1 VIRLL
6 RTGAFGT
13 NRDLRDYPVAVAL
26 NVNDADLPGQGSAKG
41 VDFAFPNLVL
51 NEHGEPRLIAH
62 DSNVTLARS
71 GIF

>member
-1 VIRLL
+1 
-6 RTGAFGT
+6 
-13 NRDLRDYPVAVAL
+13 
-26 NVNDADLPGQGSAKG
+26 VNDADLPGQGSAKG